1 MVQFF
6 GENTFVP
13 PSFKE
18 GVIRDMSDHG
28 IDVLA
33 FGAHADDVEIGM
45 GGSLAK
51 WTNIGKKIVICDL
64 TEAEL
69 SSNGDVNTRRAEA
82 EKAAKT
88 LGVKE
93 RVNLKFPDRGLSIT
107 DKYIRDMVQVIRE
120 YQPKVIFAPYY
131 KDRHPDHEHCSQLV
145 TEAFFSAGIR
155 KYMAAGEAKA
165 HKPAFLYHYMING
178 FTTPT
183 FMVDITKYIEQKV
196 QALQAYQSQFFMPQN
211 GVKTPLTEGYI
222 ETVTAREKLFGK
234 EVGVAFAEG
243 FVSNKPLLIQND
255 IFGEKL

>member
-1 MVQFF
+1 MNEQ
-6 GENTFVP
+6 
-13 PSFKE
+13 
-18 GVIRDMSDHG
+18 G

-51 WTNIGKKIVICDL
+51 WANEKKEIVICDL

-69 SSNGDVNTRRAEA
+69 SSNGDVVTRREEA
-82 EKAAKT
+82 EKAANT

-93 RVNLKFPDRGLSIT
+93 RLNLRFPDRGLSIA
-107 DKYIRDMVQVIRE
+107 DKYIREMVRVIRE
-120 YQPKVIFAPYY
+120 YKPKIIFAPYY

-155 KYMAAGEAKA
+155 KYTVTGEAKA

-183 FMVDITKYIEQKV
+183 FMVDITNHVEQKV

-211 GVKTPLTEGYI
+211 GVQTPLTEGYI

-234 EVGVAFAEG
+234 EVGVPFAEG
-243 FVSNKPLLIQND
+243 FVANKPLLLHND
-255 IFGEKL
+255 VFGEKS